1 MAIIVHG
8 GFDGYSLSLHACDNN
23 KSESVLKAFMGAV
36 GTYGLPSRVRAD
48 YGGENALV
56 S

>member
-8 GFDGYSLSLHACDNN
+8 GFDGYSLSLHACDN

-36 GTYGLPSRVRAD
+36 VTYGLPSRVRAD